1 MLDIRAVLMLSKTHD
16 SQALTPK
23 QGYQVARIDYDS
35 SKPQN
40 HRTLFVVKKCQ
51 G

>member
-1 MLDIRAVLMLSKTHD
+1 MLGIRAVLMLSKTQD

-35 SKPQN
+35 SKPTKR
-40 HRTLFVVKKCQ
+40 RTLYCV
-51 G
+51 